1 LTVLQESYKEV
12 EDQDDEHLYRT
23 LGWGRELWIQGLG
36 MPAMLPPSVEEEV
49 KTAVGAARAK
59 QERGHRRRPIDFAMF
74 ARACGGTGLTIER
87 PSVCGSSRPGRS
99 PRRVR

>member
-1 LTVLQESYKEV
+1 MDPEGPASARCRDSSRALFSSLTVLQESYKEV

-23 LGWGRELWIQGLG
+23 LAWARELWIQGLG

-59 QERGHRRRPIDFAMF
+59 QERDVRGRHAD
-74 ARACGGTGLTIER
+74 
-87 PSVCGSSRPGRS
+87 SREI
-99 PRRVR
+99 